1 MDGHS
6 YGNENDYI
14 YPDTGDY
21 NIGNNELVFKFPPH
35 DNYEGVDRDGLIS
48 QAVLSISDIVYT
60 NGGRRTRVAIATL
73 VSPSC

>member
-6 YGNENDYI
+6 YSDENYYI
-14 YPDTGDY
+14 YPDTSDY

-48 QAVLSISDIVYT
+48 QATLSTSIYQWSYT
-60 NGGRRTRVAIATL
+60 YQSSHCDTCFA
-73 VSPSC
+73 